1 MTCRGP
7 RFSRHAR
14 PCQAAVAFSG
24 SGLQLRTGRHEGV
37 HGPVHV
43 LGRVRGG
50 QLDADPGLA
59 LRDRSL
65 VTMATLVV
73 LGRSEELKGHIG
85 YALNIGISREEI
97 LEMIMHLAH
106 YAGWPFGVGALRV
119 AKEVF
124 SATE

>member
-1 MTCRGP
+1 MTDPDRLEKGRRVLQQLRRGGEASP
-7 RFSRHAR
+7 SAKLMAEMFPDFSRMTEEHLFGEVWSR
-14 PCQAAVAFSG
+14 
-24 SGLQLRTGRHEGV
+24 
-37 HGPVHV
+37 
-43 LGRVRGG
+43 
-50 QLDADPGLA
+50 PGLA

-124 SATE
+124 SASA